1 MALMRSRQKGLDEI
15 QRIRAAMEGGNPVIT
30 EVQQGL
36 IKRNAALLGEDGDA
50 IIQDIQTVAE
60 KDGRLP
66 ADIFKL
72 IESCCQ
78 DLNKRV
84 ASLEVTNELVR
95 KKETG
100 RLAQVEAMSEQVTR
114 YNGARANRDNAAL
127 AKIKP
132 TLYGLI
138 DKYVADVDKDE
149 EDGLASDVA
158 QTWKDQAYQIVN
170 EALIFFGNFIE
181 DDPAPKSGDS
191 LAPLRKAIETAT
203 HLAETVGDPGSW

>member
-1 MALMRSRQKGLDEI
+1 
-15 QRIRAAMEGGNPVIT
+15 MEGGNPVIT

>member
-1 MALMRSRQKGLDEI
+1 MALMRSGQKGLDEI

-36 IKRNAALLGEDGDA
+36 IKRNEALLGEDGDV
-50 IIQDIQTVAE
+50 IIQDVQTEAE

-78 DLNKRV
+78 GLNKRV
-84 ASLEVTNELVR
+84 ASLEISNDLVR
-95 KKETG
+95 EREPV
-100 RLAQVEAMSEQVTR
+100 RLAQVEAMREQVTR
-114 YNGARANRDNAAL
+114 YNVARANGDNAAL

-138 DKYVADVDKDE
+138 DKYIADVDKDE
-149 EDGLASDVA
+149 EDG
-158 QTWKDQAYQIVN
+158 
-170 EALIFFGNFIE
+170 
-181 DDPAPKSGDS
+181 
-191 LAPLRKAIETAT
+191 
-203 HLAETVGDPGSW
+203 